1 LLLQAEVEAGVDIT
15 PVVVEQAVLSMMLT
29 ILSLR
34 ELYMT
39 PQLEP
44 VVTVASLEQTAT
56 TV

>member
-15 PVVVEQAVLSMMLT
+15 LVVVEQAVSSMMLT
-29 ILSLR
+29 ILLLR

-39 PQLEP
+39 RQLEP